1 MASLN
6 EIYIPIEKLEK
17 VVEVLKK
24 KSEKG
29 IKLTIATSEKTDQ
42 FGQSVSCYVSQSK
55 EDREAKKERFY
66 IGNGK
71 TFWTDGKIEVT
82 PSKDKKPEK
91 AKEAQTETPF

>member
-29 IKLTIATSEKTDQ
+29 IKLTIATSEKVDNY
-42 FGQSVSCYVSQSK
+42 GQSVSCYVSQTK
-55 EDREAKKERFY
+55 DDREAKKERFY
-66 IGNGK
+66 LGNGK

-82 PSKDKKPEK
+82 PSKDQKPEK
-91 AKEAQTETPF
+91 AKAEPTDDPF